1 MDYKVKIF
9 QAVFVL
15 WVITITI
22 LSLVEPENF
31 TKIDVKNSDKY
42 AHFITYFWL
51 TLLLYLALPKNQL
64 NLNSRLLFSFLFS
77 VIYGIII
84 ELLQG
89 LVTVKRQPEIM
100 DVFSNTFGSFIAV
113 LFVLFLL
120 PKVKFLK

>member
-42 AHFITYFWL
+42 VHFITYFWL
-51 TLLLYLALPKNQL
+51 TFLLYLALPKNQL

>member
-1 MDYKVKIF
+1 LDYKVKIF
-9 QAVFVL
+9 QAFFVL

-42 AHFITYFWL
+42 VHFITYFWL

-89 LVTVKRQPEIM
+89 LITVKRQPEIM
-100 DVFSNTFGSFIAV
+100 DVFANTFGSFIAV
-113 LFVLFLL
+113 LVVLFLL

>member
-1 MDYKVKIF
+1 MDYKAKIF

-42 AHFITYFWL
+42 VHFITYFWL
-51 TLLLYLALPKNQL
+51 TFLLYLALPKNQL

>member
-1 MDYKVKIF
+1 LDYKVKIF

-42 AHFITYFWL
+42 VHFITYFWL
-51 TLLLYLALPKNQL
+51 TFLLYLALPKNQL

>member
-42 AHFITYFWL
+42 VHFITYFWL
-51 TLLLYLALPKNQL
+51 TFLLYLALPKNQL

-84 ELLQG
+84 EVLQG
-89 LVTVKRQPEIM
+89 VVTAKRQPEIL
-100 DVFSNTFGSFIAV
+100 DVFANTLGSLLAV
-113 LFVLFLL
+113 LVICFLL
-120 PKVKFLK
+120 PRVKFLK

>member
-1 MDYKVKIF
+1 MDYKGKIF

-15 WVITITI
+15 WLITITI

-100 DVFSNTFGSFIAV
+100 DVFANTFGSFIAV

>member
-1 MDYKVKIF
+1 LDYKVKIF
-9 QAVFVL
+9 QAFFVL

-22 LSLVEPENF
+22 FSLVEPENF

-42 AHFITYFWL
+42 VHFITYFWL

-89 LVTVKRQPEIM
+89 LITVKRQPEIM
-100 DVFSNTFGSFIAV
+100 DVFANTFGSFIAV
-113 LFVLFLL
+113 LVVLFLL